1 MVQTTITSANPGN
14 IVVPLSAIIDQ
25 LQGKMSSADI
35 NALLFA
41 IVAKKQNEVRP
52 GDLITAQLINQTL
65 HGLEDLQFR
74 VAQLEAAPVTAPQP
88 GAVIMSVSPSSN
100 IHVGDNLTVNGNNF
114 RVPTLANQISL
125 DLFPV
130 TSGFGLGGSAQQFAF
145 DIPDIGV
152 PAGGENVALRGKQG
166 QE

>member
-1 MVQTTITSANPGN
+1 MGQTTITSANPGN

-35 NALLFA
+35 TALLFA
-41 IVAKKQNEVRP
+41 IIAKKKNEVRP
-52 GDLITAQLINQTL
+52 GDLITAELINQIL
-65 HGLEDLQFR
+65 HDLENLQMR

-88 GAVIMSVSPSSN
+88 GAVIMSVSPSAN
-100 IHVGDNLTVNGNNF
+100 IHEGDRLTVNGNNF

-130 TSGFGLGGSAQQFAF
+130 TSGFGVGGGS
-145 DIPDIGV
+145 
-152 PAGGENVALRGKQG
+152 GE
-166 QE
+166 